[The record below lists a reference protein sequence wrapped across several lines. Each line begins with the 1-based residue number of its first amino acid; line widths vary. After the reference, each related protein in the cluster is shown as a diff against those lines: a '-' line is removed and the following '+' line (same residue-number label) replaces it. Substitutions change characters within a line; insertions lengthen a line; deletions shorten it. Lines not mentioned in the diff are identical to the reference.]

1 MICQQ
6 HYCRRTEPISLKLVV
21 MIRHIS
27 RKNLT
32 TFGGNPVRETVFGSL
47 SHISHHCVI
56 RRFIS
61 IVHSHRPIFTTLG
74 EMTDGGKIM
83 NPQHFGS
90 DPDTNQDWSSNPDSN
105 ATSLSVKVRRLG
117 GGPCS
122 RSERSSLQFV
132 SLRAA
137 ILEYLQIK
145 SLKMRDKCFIV
156 FPVTFCV
163 IELEQPTEQPVSSTD
178 QSWFQIF
185 IVQPTLHRRL
195 VFLPKVEVFVRQTR
209 GALQPALQ
217 HSKCIHLQ
225 SINQSIN

>member
-1 MICQQ
+1 MTFVFVASAKTRCAIRSVCTSLSLSFCLSMICQQ

-90 DPDTNQDWSSNPDSN
+90 DPDTNQD
-105 ATSLSVKVRRLG
+105 
-117 GGPCS
+117 
-122 RSERSSLQFV
+122 
-132 SLRAA
+132 
-137 ILEYLQIK
+137 
-145 SLKMRDKCFIV
+145 
-156 FPVTFCV
+156 
-163 IELEQPTEQPVSSTD
+163 
-178 QSWFQIF
+178 
-185 IVQPTLHRRL
+185 
-195 VFLPKVEVFVRQTR
+195 
-209 GALQPALQ
+209 
-217 HSKCIHLQ
+217 
-225 SINQSIN
+225 